1 MLNTYIQLGH
11 VRTRYLSTPIGPYY
25 DGFVSWLEER
35 GFARS
40 TIGLDLGVTAAFG
53 EYLLDRGVTELLE
66 LTDRDIEDFLE
77 WYLARPRQRGPARRT
92 PGGSVSLRETLVGS
106 LREIFAYLRTIGAMP
121 PPQPAEASRP
131 PYDAVTVEYLAFL
144 AHHRGFAPRTIEI
157 HRSRVEAFFVT
168 LALQKPLVALE
179 VLTTRAMEEVFLE
192 MSEGRG
198 SRSQQIMT
206 STLEALLGYLRSNG
220 NIPEAC
226 RPFLPRRRSYA
237 LAALPTAIPWEQVQ
251 HALESIDRSTALG
264 KRDYAVFLI
273 LATSGLRSGELCDL
287 ALEDID

>member
-1 MLNTYIQLGH
+1 
-11 VRTRYLSTPIGPYY
+11 
-25 DGFVSWLEER
+25 
-35 GFARS
+35 
-40 TIGLDLGVTAAFG
+40 
-53 EYLLDRGVTELLE
+53 
-66 LTDRDIEDFLE
+66 
-77 WYLARPRQRGPARRT
+77 
-92 PGGSVSLRETLVGS
+92 
-106 LREIFAYLRTIGAMP
+106 
-121 PPQPAEASRP
+121 
-131 PYDAVTVEYLAFL
+131 
-144 AHHRGFAPRTIEI
+144 
-157 HRSRVEAFFVT
+157 
-168 LALQKPLVALE
+168 
-179 VLTTRAMEEVFLE
+179 
-192 MSEGRG
+192 
-198 SRSQQIMT
+198 MT